1 MRRRILSFIALICLV
16 SLTLFGLTSCGVDPK
31 KPEKLVAPIVT
42 LVDDLATW
50 ETNPNAEKFEISLS
64 GELSYVE
71 NTYV

>member
-1 MRRRILSFIALICLV
+1 MLV
-16 SLTLFGLTSCGVDPK
+16 SLIFFGLTSCGDVPK
-31 KPEKLVAPIVT
+31 EPEKLVAPIVT